1 MNQDDYLDHQV
12 GTELENFMGRDQPKK
27 NFYSLEF
34 FY

>member
-27 NFYSLEF
+27 ISIL
-34 FY
+34 